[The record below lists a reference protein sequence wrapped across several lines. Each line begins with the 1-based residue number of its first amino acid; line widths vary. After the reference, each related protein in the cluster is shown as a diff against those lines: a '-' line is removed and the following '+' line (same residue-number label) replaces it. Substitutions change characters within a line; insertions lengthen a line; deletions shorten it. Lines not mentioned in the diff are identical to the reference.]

1 MKLNETQKL
10 VVETKIKKIFLLAG
24 AGSGKTRVI
33 VERINYLLR
42 NDVSPEDILCIT
54 FTNKASYEMKKR
66 LDNDALSIYTFH
78 SFCYKVL
85 KSFKEFKIFEFNNEF
100 SEKELL
106 NVTNY
111 KNSLKR
117 IKKPIVYDRYQKYL
131 KDRDLL
137 DYDDLIVEAIPHVSS
152 FKFKYVFIDEFQD
165 TNYLQYE
172 LIKKLININTNLLAV
187 GDPDQSIYAFRGAK
201 VDLINKLINDYDA
214 TLIKLEL
221 NYRSNDLIL
230 KAANNL
236 IRHNVNRHKKE
247 LLGNYKSNTLPKAF
261 ISNKGLEEK
270 VIYFIKQQKLFNAV
284 ILYRN
289 DYQITK
295 LKQLL
300 KVNYLF
306 FNKCMTFHEAKGLE
320 FNDVIIFGGE
330 ILPINKDDTHF
341 NLEEERRLLFV
352 GITRAINNLYIFS
365 LKKTKFIKEMK
376 IKVIKI

>member
-33 VERINYLLR
+33 VERINYLFR
-42 NDVSPEDILCIT
+42 NDVLPEDILCIT

-131 KDRDLL
+131 KDRDLF

-172 LIKKLININTNLLAV
+172 LIKKLINNNTNLLAV

-201 VDLINKLINDYDA
+201 VDL
-214 TLIKLEL
+214 
-221 NYRSNDLIL
+221 
-230 KAANNL
+230 
-236 IRHNVNRHKKE
+236 
-247 LLGNYKSNTLPKAF
+247 
-261 ISNKGLEEK
+261 
-270 VIYFIKQQKLFNAV
+270 
-284 ILYRN
+284 
-289 DYQITK
+289 
-295 LKQLL
+295 
-300 KVNYLF
+300 
-306 FNKCMTFHEAKGLE
+306 
-320 FNDVIIFGGE
+320 
-330 ILPINKDDTHF
+330 
-341 NLEEERRLLFV
+341 
-352 GITRAINNLYIFS
+352 
-365 LKKTKFIKEMK
+365 
-376 IKVIKI
+376 